1 MKNSKKLVFLAFLT
15 AMTVFE
21 SCVKDIDRAP
31 VYDIS
36 SSTVYGKLE
45 NYRAIIAK
53 AYAGLAVTGQKGPDG
68 NPDIRNFDEGFSS
81 YSRMYYYMQELTTD
95 EAVIGWNDGSIKDLH
110 NMNWTSGNE
119 FVKGM
124 YYRIFFQVT
133 LCNEFIRET
142 TDAKLTERGFGGDAD
157 IKAYRNEARFL
168 RALSYWHALDLFA
181 NPPFVTENDPLGVFL
196 PKQTTRAELFT
207 YVEKELKEIETLLAA
222 PRTNQYGRADQ
233 AAAWTLLAKLYLNAE
248 VYTGQSKATECLT
261 YCNKILAAG

>member
-31 VYDIS
+31 IYDIS
-36 SSTVYGKLE
+36 STEVYSKFV
-45 NYRAIIAK
+45 NYQGIIAK

-142 TDAKLTERGFGGDAD
+142 TDDKVSSKGFTAEENAK
-157 IKAYRNEARFL
+157 IKAYRAEARFL
-168 RALSYWHALDLFA
+168 RALSYWHAMDLFA

-196 PKQTTRAELFT
+196 PKQTNRADLFA
-207 YVEKELKEIETLLAA
+207 YVEKE
-222 PRTNQYGRADQ
+222 
-233 AAAWTLLAKLYLNAE
+233 
-248 VYTGQSKATECLT
+248 
-261 YCNKILAAG
+261 